1 MFDQQQKHFWLLLN
15 IFIAVLILTLAF
27 VIAPAI
33 KNNSDSRYPAST
45 LSVSAEGKTVEIP
58 DVATFTF
65 SVTLEGA
72 NPKEIA
78 DEVNKRA
85 DGAITFLKS
94 EDISSDDIRT
104 TEYTLTPKYNYDR
117 FSGQSNIY
125 AYELTQTTQVKI
137 RDFDKI
143 AIVISG
149 LTELGI
155 NRVGSLSFTID
166 DPEEFM
172 KKAREEAFKK
182 AKEKAQN
189 IAGSTGIRLGKI
201 INVSD
206 YQNTPYSEYYAKD
219 VGLGGFGGEAVPV
232 APPQI
237 EPGTQEITVTVN
249 LTYEIR

>member
-1 MFDQQQKHFWLLLN
+1 MFDQQQKHFWFLLN

-27 VIAPAI
+27 IIAPAI

-45 LSVSAEGKTVEIP
+45 LSVSSEGETVVIP

-78 DEVNKRA
+78 DEVNKRV

-94 EDISSDDIRT
+94 EDISSDDIKT
-104 TEYTLTPKYNYDR
+104 TEYALNPKYNYDR

-125 AYELTQTTQVKI
+125 AYELIQTTHVKI

-143 AIVISG
+143 ATAISG

-155 NRVGSLSFTID
+155 NRVGSLSFTVD
-166 DPEEFM
+166 DPEKFM
-172 KKAREEAFKK
+172 KEAREKAFEK
-182 AKEKAQN
+182 AKAKAKKLLLTHFSNRYADREPLLKQAREKF
-189 IAGSTGIRLGKI
+189 K
-201 INVSD
+201 
-206 YQNTPYSEYYAKD
+206 NTEAAFE
-219 VGLGGFGGEAVPV
+219 GLVEEV
-232 APPQI
+232 
-237 EPGTQEITVTVN
+237 
-249 LTYEIR
+249 